1 MKGSGEKMKVVN
13 IKKTILI
20 LTLVTSWVSVFGN
33 EFDDEFSSEL
43 PIDVDGS
50 YKRSSASDKIEKL
63 RKQLERQNE
72 EMVSKKIE
80 DLRLENEKNMT
91 KKLTAAFKGKLEGE
105 PSSSSSVQNYVEK
118 FYLIYS

>member
-1 MKGSGEKMKVVN
+1 MKVGKLKVSLLCLIVMGAVINDQN
-13 IKKTILI
+13 IARA
-20 LTLVTSWVSVFGN
+20 N

-50 YKRSSASDKIEKL
+50 YKRSSAADKIEKL

-80 DLRLENEKNMT
+80 DLRLENEKKDD
-91 KKLTAAFKGKLEGE
+91 KKVI
-105 PSSSSSVQNYVEK
+105 SS
-118 FYLIYS
+118 F